1 MGKTKGLIAEF
12 KEFINRGNAMDMA
25 VGVIIGGAF
34 TAIVNSLIDGIINPV
49 ISIVTGGG
57 EVGQGLSIQIG
68 SAVINFG
75 SLIGAIINF
84 LLIALVVFVMVKSMN
99 THEGKDRIPDE
110 GQGSRGRTRSRAGA
124 QRGNPPSPR
133 NPRLPRGQEPVNV
146 RSSEIH
152 SSERR
157 LLLA

>member
-1 MGKTKGLIAEF
+1 MEKSKGLIAEF
-12 KEFINRGNAMDMA
+12 KEFINQGNAMDMA

-34 TAIVNSLIDGIINPV
+34 TAIVNSLIDDISNPV

-57 EVGQGLSIQIG
+57 EVGQGLSFQIG

-99 THEGKDRIPDE
+99 TMKEKTAALMKSKEAEEEEPE
-110 GQGSRGRTRSRAGA
+110 AE
-124 QRGNPPSPR
+124 PEPS
-133 NPRLPRGQEPVNV
+133 E
-146 RSSEIH
+146 EI
-152 SSERR
+152 
-157 LLLA
+157 LLLREIRDSLAAKNQ

>member
-1 MGKTKGLIAEF
+1 
-12 KEFINRGNAMDMA
+12 MDMA

-34 TAIVNSLIDGIINPV
+34 TAIVNSLIDDIINPV

-99 THEGKDRIPDE
+99 TMKEKTAALMKSKEAEEEEPE
-110 GQGSRGRTRSRAGA
+110 AE
-124 QRGNPPSPR
+124 PEPS
-133 NPRLPRGQEPVNV
+133 E
-146 RSSEIH
+146 EI
-152 SSERR
+152 
-157 LLLA
+157 LLLREIRDSLAAKNQ

>member
-1 MGKTKGLIAEF
+1 MEKSKGLIAEF
-12 KEFINRGNAMDMA
+12 KEFINQGNAMDMA

-34 TAIVNSLIDGIINPV
+34 TAIVNSLIDDIINPV

-99 THEGKDRIPDE
+99 TMKEKTAALMKSKEAEEEVPE
-110 GQGSRGRTRSRAGA
+110 AE
-124 QRGNPPSPR
+124 PEPS
-133 NPRLPRGQEPVNV
+133 E
-146 RSSEIH
+146 EI
-152 SSERR
+152 
-157 LLLA
+157 LLLREIRDSLAAKNQ

>member
-1 MGKTKGLIAEF
+1 MEKSKGLIAEF
-12 KEFINRGNAMDMA
+12 KEFINQGNAMDMA

-34 TAIVNSLIDGIINPV
+34 TAIVNSLIDDIINPV

-84 LLIALVVFVMVKSMN
+84 LLIALVVFAIVKSMN
-99 THEGKDRIPDE
+99 TMKEKTAALMKAKEEEEPE
-110 GQGSRGRTRSRAGA
+110 AE
-124 QRGNPPSPR
+124 PEPS
-133 NPRLPRGQEPVNV
+133 E
-146 RSSEIH
+146 EI
-152 SSERR
+152 
-157 LLLA
+157 LLLREIRDSLVAKNQ

>member
-1 MGKTKGLIAEF
+1 MEKSKGLIGEF
-12 KEFINRGNAMDMA
+12 KEFINQGNAMDMA

-34 TAIVNSLIDGIINPV
+34 TAIVNSLIDDIINPV

-84 LLIALVVFVMVKSMN
+84 LLIALVVFAIVKSMN
-99 THEGKDRIPDE
+99 TMKEKTAALMKSKEAEEEEPE
-110 GQGSRGRTRSRAGA
+110 AE
-124 QRGNPPSPR
+124 PEPS
-133 NPRLPRGQEPVNV
+133 E
-146 RSSEIH
+146 EI
-152 SSERR
+152 
-157 LLLA
+157 LLLREIRDSLAAKNQ

>member
-1 MGKTKGLIAEF
+1 MGKAKGLIGEF
-12 KEFINRGNAMDMA
+12 KEFINQGNAMDMA

-34 TAIVNSLIDGIINPV
+34 TAIVNSLINDIINPV

-57 EVGQGLSIQIG
+57 VVGQGLSIQIG

-99 THEGKDRIPDE
+99 TMKEKTAALMKSKEAEEEEPE
-110 GQGSRGRTRSRAGA
+110 AE
-124 QRGNPPSPR
+124 PEPS
-133 NPRLPRGQEPVNV
+133 E
-146 RSSEIH
+146 EI
-152 SSERR
+152 
-157 LLLA
+157 LLLREIRDSLAAKNQ

>member
-1 MGKTKGLIAEF
+1 MGKAKGLIGEF
-12 KEFINRGNAMDMA
+12 KEFINQGNAMDMA

-34 TAIVNSLIDGIINPV
+34 TAIVNSLIDDIINPV

-84 LLIALVVFVMVKSMN
+84 LLIALVVFAIVKSMN
-99 THEGKDRIPDE
+99 TMKEKTAALMKAKEEEEPE
-110 GQGSRGRTRSRAGA
+110 AE
-124 QRGNPPSPR
+124 PEPS
-133 NPRLPRGQEPVNV
+133 E
-146 RSSEIH
+146 EII
-152 SSERR
+152 
-157 LLLA
+157 LLREIRDSLVAKNQ

>member
-1 MGKTKGLIAEF
+1 MEKSKGLIAEF
-12 KEFINRGNAMDMA
+12 KEFINQGNAMDMA

-34 TAIVNSLIDGIINPV
+34 TAIVNSLIDDIINPV

-84 LLIALVVFVMVKSMN
+84 LLIALVVFAIVKSMN
-99 THEGKDRIPDE
+99 TMKEKTAALMKSKEAEEEEPE
-110 GQGSRGRTRSRAGA
+110 AE
-124 QRGNPPSPR
+124 PEPS
-133 NPRLPRGQEPVNV
+133 E
-146 RSSEIH
+146 EI
-152 SSERR
+152 
-157 LLLA
+157 LLLREIRDSLAAKNQ

>member
-1 MGKTKGLIAEF
+1 MEKSKGLIAEF
-12 KEFINRGNAMDMA
+12 KEFINQGNAMDMA

-34 TAIVNSLIDGIINPV
+34 TAIVNSLIDDIINPV

-99 THEGKDRIPDE
+99 TMKEKTAALMKSKEAEEEEPE
-110 GQGSRGRTRSRAGA
+110 AE
-124 QRGNPPSPR
+124 PEPS
-133 NPRLPRGQEPVNV
+133 E
-146 RSSEIH
+146 EI
-152 SSERR
+152 
-157 LLLA
+157 LLLREIRDSLAAKNQ

>member
-1 MGKTKGLIAEF
+1 MGKSKGLIAEF
-12 KEFINRGNAMDMA
+12 KEFINQGNAMDMA

-34 TAIVNSLIDGIINPV
+34 TAIVNSLINDIINPV

-57 EVGQGLSIQIG
+57 VVGQGLSIQIG

-99 THEGKDRIPDE
+99 TMKEKTAALMKSKEAEEEEPE
-110 GQGSRGRTRSRAGA
+110 AE
-124 QRGNPPSPR
+124 PEPS
-133 NPRLPRGQEPVNV
+133 E
-146 RSSEIH
+146 EI
-152 SSERR
+152 
-157 LLLA
+157 LLLREIRDSLAAKNQ

>member
-1 MGKTKGLIAEF
+1 MEKSKGLIAEF
-12 KEFINRGNAMDMA
+12 KEFINQGNAMDMA

-34 TAIVNSLIDGIINPV
+34 TAIVNSLIDDIINPV

-84 LLIALVVFVMVKSMN
+84 MLIALVVFVMVKSMN
-99 THEGKDRIPDE
+99 TMKEKTAALMKSKEAEEEEPE
-110 GQGSRGRTRSRAGA
+110 AE
-124 QRGNPPSPR
+124 PEPS
-133 NPRLPRGQEPVNV
+133 E
-146 RSSEIH
+146 EI
-152 SSERR
+152 
-157 LLLA
+157 LLLREIRDSLAAKNQ

>member
-1 MGKTKGLIAEF
+1 MGKSKGLIAEF
-12 KEFINRGNAMDMA
+12 KEFINQGNAMYMA

-34 TAIVNSLIDGIINPV
+34 TAIVNSLIDDIINPV

-99 THEGKDRIPDE
+99 TMKEKTAALMKSKEAEEEEPE
-110 GQGSRGRTRSRAGA
+110 AE
-124 QRGNPPSPR
+124 PEPS
-133 NPRLPRGQEPVNV
+133 E
-146 RSSEIH
+146 EI
-152 SSERR
+152 
-157 LLLA
+157 LLLREIRDSLAAKNQ

>member
-1 MGKTKGLIAEF
+1 MEKSKGLIAEF
-12 KEFINRGNAMDMA
+12 KEFINQGNAMDMA

-34 TAIVNSLIDGIINPV
+34 TAIVNSLIDDIINPV

-99 THEGKDRIPDE
+99 TMKEKTAALMKSKEAVEEEPE
-110 GQGSRGRTRSRAGA
+110 AE
-124 QRGNPPSPR
+124 PEPS
-133 NPRLPRGQEPVNV
+133 E
-146 RSSEIH
+146 EI
-152 SSERR
+152 
-157 LLLA
+157 LLLREIRDSLAAKNQ

>member
-34 TAIVNSLIDGIINPV
+34 TAIVNSLIDGIIDPV

-110 GQGSRGRTRSRAGA
+110 GKGRGRTRSRAGA
-124 QRGNPPSPR
+124 QRGNPSPPR
-133 NPRLPRGQEPVNV
+133 NPRLPRGQEPVSV

>member
-1 MGKTKGLIAEF
+1 MEKSKGLIAEF
-12 KEFINRGNAMDMA
+12 KEFINQGNAMDMA
-25 VGVIIGGAF
+25 VGVIICGAF
-34 TAIVNSLIDGIINPV
+34 TAIVNSLIDDIINPV

-99 THEGKDRIPDE
+99 TMKEKTAALMKSKEAEEEEPE
-110 GQGSRGRTRSRAGA
+110 AE
-124 QRGNPPSPR
+124 PEPS
-133 NPRLPRGQEPVNV
+133 E
-146 RSSEIH
+146 EI
-152 SSERR
+152 
-157 LLLA
+157 LLLREIRDSLAAKNQ

>member
-1 MGKTKGLIAEF
+1 
-12 KEFINRGNAMDMA
+12 MDMA

-34 TAIVNSLIDGIINPV
+34 TAIVNSLIDDIINPV

-99 THEGKDRIPDE
+99 TMKEKTAALMKSKEAEEEELEAEPE
-110 GQGSRGRTRSRAGA
+110 
-124 QRGNPPSPR
+124 PS
-133 NPRLPRGQEPVNV
+133 E
-146 RSSEIH
+146 EI
-152 SSERR
+152 
-157 LLLA
+157 LLLREIRDSLAAKNQ

>member
-1 MGKTKGLIAEF
+1 MGKAKGLIGEF
-12 KEFINRGNAMDMA
+12 KEFINQGNAMDMA

-34 TAIVNSLIDGIINPV
+34 TAIVNSLIDDIINPV

-84 LLIALVVFVMVKSMN
+84 LLIALVVFAIVKSMN
-99 THEGKDRIPDE
+99 TMKEKTAALMKAKEEEEPE
-110 GQGSRGRTRSRAGA
+110 AE
-124 QRGNPPSPR
+124 PEPS
-133 NPRLPRGQEPVNV
+133 E
-146 RSSEIH
+146 EI
-152 SSERR
+152 
-157 LLLA
+157 LLLREIRDSLATKNQ